1 MVILFFVTA
10 KNRDI
15 HSGENSDIDIVD
27 KVLQGDRE
35 AFRVIVERYQSYL
48 YRTAFAFLGSPEDA
62 EDSLQEIFIKV
73 YRYLGTF
80 KLGNRFRPWIYT
92 IALNHLRKQYK
103 KKKNIIQ
110 FTPAEPEFLES
121 LPDNSAGTNPL
132 SVFEKKEIR
141 AEVNKAVN
149 NLKGDLKE
157 VVILYYINEMSVEE
171 VAQTLKLGK
180 ENVKSRLFRARKIL
194 KNILKKDK
202 TELQ

>member
-10 KNRDI
+10 INRDI
-15 HSGENSDIDIVD
+15 HSEVNSDIDIVN

-35 AFRVIVERYQSYL
+35 AFRGIVERYQSYL
-48 YRTAFAFLGSPEDA
+48 YRTALAFLGSPEDA

-92 IALNHLRKQYK
+92 IAINHLRKQYK

-132 SVFEKKEIR
+132 SVFEKKEVR
-141 AEVNKAVN
+141 AEVNKAIS

>member
-1 MVILFFVTA
+1 MFFVTA
-10 KNRDI
+10 INRNI
-15 HSGENSDIDIVD
+15 HSEVNSDIDIVN

-35 AFRVIVERYQSYL
+35 AFRGIVERYQSYL
-48 YRTAFAFLGSPEDA
+48 YRTALAFLGSPEDA

-92 IALNHLRKQYK
+92 IAINHLRKQYK

-132 SVFEKKEIR
+132 SVFEKKEVR
-141 AEVNKAVN
+141 AEVNKAIS

>member
-1 MVILFFVTA
+1 LFFVTA
-10 KNRDI
+10 INRDI
-15 HSGENSDIDIVD
+15 HSEVNSDIDIVN

-35 AFRVIVERYQSYL
+35 AFRGIVERYQSYL
-48 YRTAFAFLGSPEDA
+48 YRTALAFLGSPEDA

-92 IALNHLRKQYK
+92 IAINHLRKQYK

-132 SVFEKKEIR
+132 SVFEKKEVR
-141 AEVNKAVN
+141 AEVNKAIS

>member
-1 MVILFFVTA
+1 
-10 KNRDI
+10 
-15 HSGENSDIDIVD
+15 
-27 KVLQGDRE
+27 
-35 AFRVIVERYQSYL
+35 IVERYQSYL
-48 YRTAFAFLGSPEDA
+48 YRTALAFLGSPEDA

-92 IALNHLRKQYK
+92 IAINHLRKQYK

-132 SVFEKKEIR
+132 SVFEKKEVR
-141 AEVNKAVN
+141 AEVNKAIS

>member
-1 MVILFFVTA
+1 VVILFFVTA
-10 KNRDI
+10 INRDI
-15 HSGENSDIDIVD
+15 HSEVNSDIDIVN

-35 AFRVIVERYQSYL
+35 AFRGIVERYQSYL
-48 YRTAFAFLGSPEDA
+48 YRTALAFLGSPEDA

-92 IALNHLRKQYK
+92 IAINHLRKQYK

-132 SVFEKKEIR
+132 SVFEKKEVR
-141 AEVNKAVN
+141 AEVNKAIS

>member
-10 KNRDI
+10 INRNI
-15 HSGENSDIDIVD
+15 HSEVNSDIDIVN

-35 AFRVIVERYQSYL
+35 AFRGIVERYQSYL
-48 YRTAFAFLGSPEDA
+48 YRTALAFLGSPEDA

-92 IALNHLRKQYK
+92 IAINHLRKQYK

-132 SVFEKKEIR
+132 SVFEKKEVR
-141 AEVNKAVN
+141 AEVNKAIS